1 MTIEK
6 VGVLGCGLMGAGIAE
21 VCAKAGFTTVVREV
35 DEGLL
40 EKGMQRIER
49 SLSKAVDKGKLEA
62 VQRDETMSRI
72 SGTTELESLADRD
85 LVVEA
90 IVESLQAK
98 VETFAALDRIVRD
111 GAIFAS
117 NTSSLTITQ
126 IAMATQRTDRFVGLH
141 FFNPVPVM
149 KLVEV
154 VRTLMTSDET
164 MQQCLDFVASLGKE
178 GVSCRD
184 NSGFIVNRLLVPY
197 LLDAIRAVEEGVG
210 SIEDIDKAMQLGCGY
225 PMGPLTLLD
234 FVGLDT
240 TYYIANIMFEEYRE
254 KRFAPPPLLK
264 QMVQAGRSGRKS
276 GRGFYDYGK

>member
-98 VETFAALDRIVRD
+98 VETFAALDRIVQD

-276 GRGFYDYGK
+276 GRGFYDYGE